1 MTELNDHDP
10 HERHVQSHA
19 QPQVQH
25 QRTLAD
31 TPFPGDDGQ
40 PDPRIR
46 GLLAA
51 SGTDTQGYLRA
62 IAALCTVRLL
72 VPVVATATVRGGTE
86 SGSPAEKELESDK
99 ALESDKEADMAVVML
114 QTPDGRTAMVA
125 FTGLDTLTA
134 WNGQA
139 RPVPVTLDLAAA
151 SARQDGAEA
160 LLVDVGSEHPLA
172 IDGQIL
178 AELAAGHALVEL
190 PDGQFGWA
198 QPAEGSEG

>member
-10 HERHVQSHA
+10 HDHQVQPDRGPHL
-19 QPQVQH
+19 QH

-31 TPFPGDDGQ
+31 TPFAGDDGQ
-40 PDPRIR
+40 PDPQIR
-46 GLLAA
+46 DLLAA
-51 SGTDTQGYLRA
+51 GGADTQGYLRA
-62 IAALCTVRLL
+62 IAGLCTVRLL
-72 VPVVATATVRGGTE
+72 VPVVATATVRGRTE
-86 SGSPAEKELESDK
+86 SGSLAEKE
-99 ALESDKEADMAVVML
+99 LESDKEADMAVVML
-114 QTPDGRTAMVA
+114 QTGDGRTAMVA

-134 WNGQA
+134 WNRQA

-178 AELAAGHALVEL
+178 AELAVGHALVEL

-198 QPAEGSEG
+198 QPARGSAGSER